1 MNSFN
6 KWMAVSL
13 VLTTVLAPT
22 LASAATNV
30 QSNAPTSTSEQHGNS
45 TETKPA
51 IERTLEQLLADLPA
65 DASQV
70 PASGLADLQ
79 AKVKAVTDA
88 VAEAYNR
95 GVKDKKLEQ
104 TDGYERLAPAQA
116 RITYL
121 EGIIADVAADKSALS
136 ITFADGDTAQAVTH
150 NLMLPT
156 TGAHGTTI
164 AWTASA
170 PTVASDG
177 TVTRPAAGA
186 GDQQVVLTATITK
199 DSANDQQTFQVNVK
213 DLSPFAVQLLSIN
226 DLHGKIDQS
235 YPLDI
240 TGDGKIDGTY
250 GRMDY
255 LAAYLKSLRANNPDH
270 TLIVHA
276 GDATGGSSPV
286 SSLFKEEPT
295 VEMLNAIG
303 FQGGTVGNHEFDKGV
318 TELLRL
324 RDGGQPSA
332 TANYA
337 GMNFPLVA
345 ANVEYKDTHQLLLPP
360 YFVKNVG
367 GEKIG
372 FIGVV
377 TKSAAGMVMPAGIS
391 NIQFTDETTAVNKYA
406 QELKAQG
413 IESIVVLAHMDASQD
428 AATGAVTGPAAD
440 MATHLDPSVDVVV
453 AAHNHKVVNGTVGN
467 ILVTEA
473 YEYGKAI
480 SDIDLTIDPTTHDI
494 VKKSAHIV
502 YVDQSKI
509 QPDPEVHAIL
519 TKYQDAVAPL
529 LNEVVGHTSAPIS
542 GGYAAVSD
550 NALGNL
556 IADSMRHAMNSDFG
570 MMNGGGIRDVLN
582 AGDVTYGELYNILP
596 FNNILEKLEIKG
608 SDLYPIL
615 NAQISKTYGGDF
627 SVSGLRYTYDTKDYK
642 VTSITLADGTPID
655 PNKTYT
661 LTVNNFMATA
671 TSAKYATIGLYG
683 KNPEIGPEDLEG
695 LVDYVKY
702 YQGDLP
708 SEADG
713 RIRVTT
719 SNMTVNNNLGAND
732 SLSITSLRSGNL
744 VRVYADA
751 NATTPI
757 ATKTV
762 ASGQTSVNFTGLD
775 LGAAAGTLYVTV
787 AFDSKPSTTEG
798 VRIPVAFQAE

>member
-22 LASAATNV
+22 LATAATNV

-65 DASQV
+65 EASQV

-79 AKVKAVTDA
+79 AKVKSVTDA

-95 GVKDKKLEQ
+95 GVKDKKLEK
-104 TDGYERLAPAQA
+104 TDGYERLAPAQERLA
-116 RITYL
+116 YL
-121 EGIIADVAADKSALS
+121 QAIVSDVAA
-136 ITFADGDTAQAVTH
+136 
-150 NLMLPT
+150 
-156 TGAHGTTI
+156 
-164 AWTASA
+164 
-170 PTVASDG
+170 DG

-186 GDQQVVLTATITK
+186 GDQQVLLTATITK
-199 DSANDQQTFQVNVK
+199 DSASDQQSYLVNVK

-240 TGDGKIDGTY
+240 TGDGKVDGTY

-255 LAAYLKSLRANNPDH
+255 VAAYLKSLRATNPEH
-270 TLIVHA
+270 TLLVHA

-295 VEMLNAIG
+295 IEMLNAIG

-324 RDGGQPSA
+324 RDGSQPSA
-332 TANYA
+332 TPNYA

-377 TKSAAGMVMPAGIS
+377 TQSAAGMVMPSGIAS
-391 NIQFTDETTAVNKYA
+391 IQFTDETAAVNKYA

-413 IESIVVLAHMDASQD
+413 VESIVVL
-428 AATGAVTGPAAD
+428 
-440 MATHLDPSVDVVV
+440 

-467 ILVTEA
+467 ILITQA
-473 YEYGKAI
+473 FEYGKAI
-480 SDIDLTIDPTTHDI
+480 TDLDLTIDPATHDI
-494 VKKSAHIV
+494 VKKSADIA

-509 QPDPEVHAIL
+509 QPDPEVNAIL
-519 TKYQDAVAPL
+519 TKYQEAVAPR
-529 LNEVVGHTSAPIS
+529 LNAVVGHTSEPMS
-542 GGYAAVSD
+542 GGV
-550 NALGNL
+550 
-556 IADSMRHAMNSDFG
+556 
-570 MMNGGGIRDVLN
+570 IRDVLN
-582 AGDVTYGELYNILP
+582 AGDVTYGELFNILP
-596 FNNILEKLEIKG
+596 FNNILVKLEIKG
-608 SDLYPIL
+608 ADLYPIL
-615 NAQISKTYGGDF
+615 NGQISRTYGGDF
-627 SVSGLRYTYDTKDYK
+627 SVSGLRYTYDTADYK

-661 LTVNNFMATA
+661 LTVNNFMATS
-671 TSAKYATIGLYG
+671 TSSKYANIGRYG
-683 KNPEIGPEDLEG
+683 KNPEIGPEDLEA
-695 LVDYVKY
+695 LVNFVKY

-708 SEADG
+708 SQADG

-719 SNMTVNNNLGAND
+719 SNMTVTNNLGATD
-732 SLSITSLRSGNL
+732 ALSITGLRSGNL

-757 ATKTV
+757 ASKTV
-762 ASGQTSVNFTGLD
+762 AYGQTAVAFSGLD
-775 LGAAAGTLYVTV
+775 LGAAAGTVYVTV
-787 AFDSKPSTTEG
+787 AYDSKPSTTEG
-798 VRIPVAFQAE
+798 VRVPVAFQAE